1 MALDGVFLR
10 HIKKELSE
18 ALLSARVDKV
28 FQPNRD
34 ELILAFRG
42 FDAAYKLLIS
52 ARANS
57 ARINLTKIPVENPMQ
72 PPMLCMLLRK
82 KLQGAKL
89 IDITQP
95 DLERALMLKFDTVNE
110 LGDHVELTLAV
121 EIMGRYSNIIL
132 VDENGK
138 IIDALKRVD
147 AEMSSE
153 RLVLPGLLY
162 RLPPPQDKLS
172 MLECDDTEVMEKI
185 DALPKDMEL
194 SKALLAVLQGVSPIV
209 AREVEHNVG
218 RGNEVLIRSMDA
230 SVRDRACFFIR
241 RLIDTVRHV
250 DGLPYMVADA
260 QKKPKDFSFIDIHQ
274 YSWVMAVTKKESFS
288 SMLDDFYAER
298 DQIERMRVKSA
309 DLLRLLSNHTDRL
322 SRKIANQ
329 TAELENCAQ
338 RDVYR
343 IKGDLLSANMYAI
356 EKGAKSVKLQ
366 NFYDEELAEIEIS
379 LDPAL
384 SPQQNAQKYYKNYRK
399 AKTAE
404 EKLTEQIELA
414 KNDLEYLDS
423 VFESLSLAQNE
434 RDLNEIRAELADQGY
449 ARRQKNT
456 KKNQKAPSISAPLKF
471 TTSEGFT
478 VFVGRNNRQN
488 DKLTMKDSNNN
499 DIWFHTKNIPG
510 SHTVLV
516 TDGKQPTDKA
526 MEEAAIL
533 AAKHSR
539 AKDSSQVPVDYTQI
553 RHVFKPQ
560 GAKPGMVNYVNYKTV
575 FVDPTKE

>member
-18 ALLSARVDKV
+18 ALLNARVDKV

-42 FDAAYKLLIS
+42 FDAAHKLLIS

-95 DLERALMLKFDTVNE
+95 DLERALMLKFDSVNE

-162 RLPPPQDKLS
+162 RLPPPQEKLS
-172 MLECDDTEVMEKI
+172 MLECDDTEIMERI

-194 SKALLAVLQGVSPIV
+194 SKALLSVLQGVSPIV

-218 RGNEVLIRSMDA
+218 RGNEVLIRSMDEA
-230 SVRDRACFFIR
+230 VRDRARFFIR
-241 RLIDTVRHV
+241 RLIDTVRDT
-250 DGLPYMVADA
+250 DGTPYMVADA

-274 YSWVMAVTKKESFS
+274 YSWVMAVSKKDSFS

-343 IKGDLLSANMYAI
+343 VKGDLLSANMYAI
-356 EKGAKSVKLQ
+356 EKGAKTVKLQ

-384 SPQQNAQKYYKNYRK
+384 TPQQNAQKYYKNYRK

-456 KKNQKAPSISAPLKF
+456 KKNQKAPAVSAPLKF

-526 MEEAAIL
+526 MEEAAVL